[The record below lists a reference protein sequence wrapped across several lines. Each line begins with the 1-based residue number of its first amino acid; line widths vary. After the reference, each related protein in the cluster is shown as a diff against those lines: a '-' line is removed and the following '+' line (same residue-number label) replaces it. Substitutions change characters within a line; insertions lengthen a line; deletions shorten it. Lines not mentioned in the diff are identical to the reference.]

1 MPRQRNRM
9 PFMVGLSVWSAVV
22 MLAVSAILYFT
33 DLVSAQQTSTLSA
46 PVLSAQAEEGKI
58 ELSWTAVTDAARYE
72 LWTWNSADGWQQL
85 DDDSLTGTTY
95 RHADLTVGTTYYY
108 WVRAVS
114 ESEETSEWSE
124 RQSATVIAPSSTA
137 MTTPT
142 ATPTSTPTLTASTLS
157 VPDLTAQAGVGGVD
171 LSWEAVTGAARYEL
185 WRWTS
190 VDLWQQLDDGTLT
203 GTSYSH
209 TDVAEGTT
217 YFYAIR
223 AVNTDGETSE
233 WSEYVSLTWT
243 TETATA
249 TPTVTP
255 TATPPDQQQNVPAT
269 ATATATPT
277 ATPPDQQQSVPATAT
292 ATATATPTPTPTPTP
307 TDDQPSQNVPAT
319 GDPTIGGTAQ
329 VCETLTADVS
339 NIADENGLENVSF
352 SVTWS
357 AGGGYLR
364 KQTVDNFTYV
374 VQTMDLGMTL
384 SVYLHFED
392 DDGYS
397 EFAESANTAVVV
409 AAASPGKPR
418 KAPAQVRVQTQGS
431 GELSVS
437 WINPGSVWC
446 GDGGSPI
453 TGFKVQWKEAA
464 DDWET
469 PGDVSQ
475 ATVAIEADAFRVSY
489 TIGGL
494 TDGVEYAVRVIA
506 RNAIGDGVASAD
518 VSATPQD

>member
-22 MLAVSAILYFT
+22 MLAVAAILYFT
-33 DLVSAQQTSTLSA
+33 DLVSAQQTSTSTLSA
-46 PVLSAQAEEGKI
+46 PVLTAQAEEGMI

-72 LWTWNSADGWQQL
+72 LWTWNSADGWQRL

-95 RHADLTVGTTYYY
+95 RHADLTLGTTYYY

-114 ESEETSEWSE
+114 DSEETSEWSE

-157 VPDLTAQAGVGGVD
+157 VPVLTAQAGVGGVD
-171 LSWEAVTGAARYEL
+171 LSWEAVTGAVRYEL

-223 AVNTDGETSE
+223 AANTDGETSE

-243 TETATA
+243 TATA
-249 TPTVTP
+249 TVTP

-292 ATATATPTPTPTPTP
+292 ATATPTPTPA
-307 TDDQPSQNVPAT
+307 DDQPSQNVPAT

-409 AAASPGKPR
+409 AAASPGKPQR
-418 KAPAQVRVQTQGS
+418 APSRVRVQTRGS
-431 GELSVS
+431 GKLLVS
-437 WINPGSVWC
+437 WEGPFSVFC
-446 GDGGSPI
+446 HDGGSPV

-464 DDWET
+464 DDWGIPE
-469 PGDVSQ
+469 DVSE
-475 ATVAIEADAFRVSY
+475 ATGAYDGSPASY

>member
-1 MPRQRNRM
+1 MPPQRNRM

-22 MLAVSAILYFT
+22 MLAVAAILYFT
-33 DLVSAQQTSTLSA
+33 DLVSAQQTSTLAA
-46 PVLSAQAEEGKI
+46 PVLTAQAEEGMI

-72 LWTWNSADGWQQL
+72 LWTWNSTDGWQRL

-157 VPDLTAQAGVGGVD
+157 VPELTAQAGVGGVD
-171 LSWEAVTGAARYEL
+171 LSWEAVTGAVRYEL

-292 ATATATPTPTPTPTP
+292 ATATATPTPT
-307 TDDQPSQNVPAT
+307 DDQPSQNVPAT

-409 AAASPGKPR
+409 AAASPGKPQR
-418 KAPAQVRVQTQGS
+418 APSRVRVQTRGS
-431 GELSVS
+431 GKLLVS
-437 WINPGSVWC
+437 WEGPFSVFC
-446 GDGGSPI
+446 HDGGSPV

-464 DDWET
+464 DDWGIPE
-469 PGDVSQ
+469 DVSE
-475 ATVAIEADAFRVSY
+475 ATGAYDGSPASY

-506 RNAIGDGVASAD
+506 RNAIGEGVASAD

>member
-33 DLVSAQQTSTLSA
+33 DLVSAQQTSTLSV

-95 RHADLTVGTTYYY
+95 RHAGLTVGTTYYY

-171 LSWEAVTGAARYEL
+171 LSWEAVTGAVRYEL

-243 TETATA
+243 TATA
-249 TPTVTP
+249 TVTP

-269 ATATATPT
+269 ATATAT
-277 ATPPDQQQSVPATAT
+277 ATPT
-292 ATATATPTPTPTPTP
+292 ATATATPTATP
-307 TDDQPSQNVPAT
+307 TDDQPSQNFPAT
-319 GDPTIGGTAQ
+319 GAPTISGTAR
-329 VCETLTADVS
+329 VCETLTVDVS
-339 NIADENGLENVSF
+339 NIADENGLENASY
-352 SVTWS
+352 SVTWY
-357 AGGGYLR
+357 AGEGYLR
-364 KQTVDNFTYV
+364 KTTADRFTYI
-374 VQTMDLGMTL
+374 VQSIDVGMTL
-384 SVYLHFED
+384 IVAVIFQD
-392 DDGYS
+392 DDGYF
-397 EFAESANTAVVV
+397 EHLETANTAVVV